1 MSLIHQNK
9 IKLKQPLFFNNS
21 INQDPKNRI
30 DKERKRRTIIER
42 IYNEITL
49 ETSLTMLERSLEPKE
64 FISWPKMSVI
74 RG

>member
-1 MSLIHQNK
+1 M
-9 IKLKQPLFFNNS
+9 
-21 INQDPKNRI
+21 I
-30 DKERKRRTIIER
+30 DKERKRRTLIER

-49 ETSLTMLERSLEPKE
+49 ETSLTTFERSLEPKE